1 MHMFHLIVS
10 YSNFTSYYFFFFF
23 SEQVGNSLIVRVVT
37 VLGLCVHH
45 YARSDELKFINNF
58 RTIFLG
64 LYIFCLLPLLPI
76 CTLLYKSSYATW
88 ILKAAHWFLIARRM
102 TDIKAQALH
111 DQLLPH
117 FLALSPA
124 SPSTAASAPSTETAC
139 HFLHR
144 LYYLSQLC
152 LFWDGSISACFPR
165 LILLTPFRLSFPSQ

>member
-1 MHMFHLIVS
+1 MINIFSSFQLIHLAFNCIMKGINSLILWLIHENWTYSFKVEMHMFYLIVS
-10 YSNFTSYYFFFFF
+10 YSNFTSYYYFFFF

-45 YARSDELKFINNF
+45 YTRSDEPKFINNF

-88 ILKAAHWFLIARRM
+88 ILKAAHWFLIARRT

-111 DQLLPH
+111 D
-117 FLALSPA
+117 
-124 SPSTAASAPSTETAC
+124 
-139 HFLHR
+139 
-144 LYYLSQLC
+144 
-152 LFWDGSISACFPR
+152 
-165 LILLTPFRLSFPSQ
+165 